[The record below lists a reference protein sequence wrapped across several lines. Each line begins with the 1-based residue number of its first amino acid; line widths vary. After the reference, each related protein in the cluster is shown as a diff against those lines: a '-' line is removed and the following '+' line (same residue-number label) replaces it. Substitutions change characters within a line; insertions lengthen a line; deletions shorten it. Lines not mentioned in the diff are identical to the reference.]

1 MAERVA
7 TVEQAAAAFA
17 TFAAA
22 EGEAVPMYA
31 RLCEVIADD
40 AELSGLLLHA
50 PSGQRLPVLLLAAL
64 HDLVL
69 RHPDVELAAW
79 YPSVGGT
86 ADRDGDLGRALRRTV
101 DAHAPELL
109 DMLRRRRVQTNEV
122 NRCVAWRMALQ
133 LLCRHDE
140 RPLHLV
146 ELGASAGL
154 NLGLD
159 RHRVDVHGADVH
171 GVDAVLT
178 MGPGDA
184 AVRLSTRLCG
194 GDWPEL
200 RAAAAAPLPPVAARV
215 GVDASPLDPADPDDA
230 RWLTA
235 CVWPEQHERLA
246 RLRAALADA
255 AAWRAPV
262 RRGDLVDA
270 LGELTADV
278 GHDRHVV
285 VLSSWALVYVRAAR
299 RQDLCDRLA
308 ELARA
313 TASRRSRVTLL
324 SFEAD
329 HVLPWIATPAPPG
342 DGSAELRHSSLLA
355 ATEFDEHG
363 RHHVRPLARCQAHVA
378 WTMPILGT

>member
-7 TVEQAAAAFA
+7 NVEQAAAAFA

-50 PSGQRLPVLLLAAL
+50 PAGQRLPVLLLAAL

-69 RHPDVELAAW
+69 RRPDVELTAW

-86 ADRDGDLGRALRRTV
+86 AEHDGDLHRALRRTV
-101 DAHAPELL
+101 DAHTPELL
-109 DMLRRRRVQTNEV
+109 DVLRQRRVQTNEV

-159 RHRVDVHGADVH
+159 RYRVDVHGPDVH
-171 GVDAVLT
+171 DHAATST
-178 MGPGDA
+178 MGPAGA
-184 AVRLSTRLCG
+184 AVQLSTRLRD

-200 RAAAAAPLPPVAARV
+200 RAAASGSLPPVEARV
-215 GVDASPLDPADPDDA
+215 GVDAAPLDPADPDDA

-246 RLRAALADA
+246 RLRAALTDA

-262 RRGDLVDA
+262 LRGDMVEA
-270 LGELTADV
+270 LGELTSGV
-278 GHDRHVV
+278 GHDRHLV
-285 VLSSWALVYVRAAR
+285 VLSSWALVYVPTAR
-299 RQDLCDRLA
+299 RLDLCDRLA

-313 TASRRSRVTLL
+313 AARRGSRVTLL

-329 HVLPWIATPAPPG
+329 HVLPWIAAPAPHD
-342 DGSAELRHSSLLA
+342 DGSAELRHASLLA
-355 ATEFDEHG
+355 ATEFDELG
-363 RHHVRPLARCQAHVA
+363 RHRVRPLARCQAHVA
-378 WTMPILGT
+378 WTMPIVAV

>member
-7 TVEQAAAAFA
+7 NVEQAAAAFA

-40 AELSGLLLHA
+40 AKLSGLLLHA
-50 PSGQRLPVLLLAAL
+50 PAGQRLPVLLLAAL

-86 ADRDGDLGRALRRTV
+86 AEHDGDLQRALRRTV
-101 DAHAPELL
+101 DAHRPELL
-109 DMLRRRRVQTNEV
+109 DVLRHRRVQTNEV

-133 LLCRHDE
+133 LLCRNDE

-159 RHRVDVHGADVH
+159 RHRVDVHG
-171 GVDAVLT
+171 VDAVLT

-184 AVRLSTRLCG
+184 AVRLSTRLRG

-200 RAAAAAPLPPVAARV
+200 RVAAAAPLPPVAARV
-215 GVDASPLDPADPDDA
+215 GVDAAPLDPADPDDA

-262 RRGDLVDA
+262 LRGDLVDA
-270 LGELTADV
+270 LGELTSGV

-285 VLSSWALVYVRAAR
+285 VLSSWALVYVPRVR
-299 RQDLCDRLA
+299 RQDLCDGLA
-308 ELARA
+308 ELARDA
-313 TASRRSRVTLL
+313 ARRRSRVTLL

-329 HVLPWIATPAPPG
+329 HVLPWVAAPAPPD

-363 RHHVRPLARCQAHVA
+363 RHRVRPLARCQAHVA
-378 WTMPILGT
+378 WTMPILGV

>member
-31 RLCEVIADD
+31 RVCEAIAADP
-40 AELSGLLLHA
+40 ALSGLLLHA

-69 RHPDVELAAW
+69 RHPDVELAPW
-79 YPSVGGT
+79 YPSVGGI
-86 ADRDGDLGRALRRTV
+86 ADHDGDLLRALRQTV
-101 DAHAPELL
+101 DTHAPELL
-109 DMLRRRRVQTNEV
+109 DVLRHRRVQTNEV

-133 LLCRHDE
+133 LLCRDDE

-154 NLGLD
+154 NLGLE
-159 RHRVDVHGADVH
+159 RHLVDVHGAERH
-171 GVDAVLT
+171 GPDATLS
-178 MGPGDA
+178 MGPADA
-184 AVRLSTRLCG
+184 AVRLSTRLRD
-194 GDWPEL
+194 GDWPAL
-200 RAAAAAPLPPVAARV
+200 RAAAAAPLPPVATRV
-215 GVDASPLDPADPDDA
+215 GIDAAPLDPADPDDA

-255 AAWRAPV
+255 AAWPAPV
-262 RRGDLVDA
+262 LRGDLVDA
-270 LGELTADV
+270 LDELTSDV
-278 GHDRHVV
+278 DRDRHVV
-285 VLSSWALVYVRAAR
+285 VLSSWALVYVPTAR
-299 RQDLCDRLA
+299 RQDVCDRLA

-313 TASRRSRVTLL
+313 TAGRSTRVTLL

-329 HVLPWIATPAPPG
+329 HVLPWVAAPAPPG
-342 DGSAELRHSSLLA
+342 HGSAELRHSSLLA

-363 RHHVRPLARCQAHVA
+363 RPHVRPLARCQAHVA
-378 WTMPILGT
+378 WTMPILGV

>member
-7 TVEQAAAAFA
+7 TVEQAAAAFR

-22 EGEAVPMYA
+22 EGAAVPMYG
-31 RLCEVIADD
+31 RLCDAIAAD
-40 AELSGLLLHA
+40 AALSGLLLQA

-79 YPSVGGT
+79 YPSVGGS
-86 ADRDGDLGRALRRTV
+86 ADHDGDLQRALHRTV
-101 DAHAPELL
+101 DAHTPELL
-109 DMLRRRRVQTNEV
+109 DVLRHRRVQTNEV

-133 LLCRHDE
+133 LLCGHDE

-159 RHRVDVHGADVH
+159 RYRIDVH
-171 GVDAVLT
+171 GVDAALAL
-178 MGPGDA
+178 GPGDA
-184 AVRLSTRLCG
+184 AVRLSTRLRG
-194 GDWPEL
+194 GDWPGL
-200 RAAAAAPLPPVAARV
+200 RVAAAAPLPPVAARV
-215 GVDASPLDPADPDDA
+215 GVDAAPLDPADPDDA

-235 CVWPEQHERLA
+235 CVWPEQHERLD

-262 RRGDLVDA
+262 LRGDLVDA
-270 LGELTADV
+270 LGELTVDV

-285 VLSSWALVYVRAAR
+285 VLSSWALVYVPTAR

-329 HVLPWIATPAPPG
+329 HVLPWVAAPAPPG
-342 DGSAELRHSSLLA
+342 DASAELRHSSLLA

-378 WTMPILGT
+378 WTMPILDL

>member
-7 TVEQAAAAFA
+7 TVEQAAAAFT
-17 TFAAA
+17 TFAEA
-22 EGEAVPMYA
+22 EGGAVPMYG
-31 RLCEVIADD
+31 RLCEAIAAD
-40 AELSGLLLHA
+40 AALSGLLLHA

-69 RHPDVELAAW
+69 RHPDVDLAAW

-86 ADRDGDLGRALRRTV
+86 AEHDGDLQRALHRTV

-109 DMLRRRRVQTNEV
+109 DVLRHRRVQTNEV

-154 NLGLD
+154 NMGLD
-159 RHRVDVHGADVH
+159 RHRVDVHGVDVH
-171 GVDAVLT
+171 GLDATLT
-178 MGPGDA
+178 MGPADA
-184 AVRLSTRLCG
+184 AVSLSTRLRG
-194 GDWPEL
+194 VWPDL
-200 RAAAAAPLPPVAARV
+200 RAAAAAPLPPVAARA
-215 GVDASPLDPADPDDA
+215 GVDAAPLDPADPDDA

-235 CVWPEQHERLA
+235 CVWPEQHERLV

-262 RRGDLVDA
+262 LRGDLVDA

-285 VLSSWALVYVRAAR
+285 VLSSWALVYVPRAR

-313 TASRRSRVTLL
+313 TASRRIRVTLL

-329 HVLPWIATPAPPG
+329 HVLPWVAAPAPPG
-342 DGSAELRHSSLLA
+342 DRSAELRHSSLLA

-363 RHHVRPLARCQAHVA
+363 RHRVRPLARCQAHVA

>member
-7 TVEQAAAAFA
+7 TVEQAAAAFR

-22 EGEAVPMYA
+22 EGDAVPMYA

-69 RHPDVELAAW
+69 RRPDIELAAW
-79 YPSVGGT
+79 YPSVGGS
-86 ADRDGDLGRALRRTV
+86 ADHDGDLQRALRRTV
-101 DAHAPELL
+101 DADTPELL
-109 DMLRRRRVQTNEV
+109 DVLRHRRVQTNEV

-133 LLCRHDE
+133 LLCGHDE

-159 RHRVDVHGADVH
+159 RYRVDVHGVDVH
-171 GVDAVLT
+171 GPEATLT
-178 MGPGDA
+178 MGPADA
-184 AVRLSTRLCG
+184 AVRLSTRLRG
-194 GDWPEL
+194 GGWPEL

-215 GVDASPLDPADPDDA
+215 GVDAAPLDPADPDDA

-235 CVWPEQHERLA
+235 CVWPEQHQRLT

-255 AAWRAPV
+255 AAWRVPV
-262 RRGDLVDA
+262 LRGDLVDE

-285 VLSSWALVYVRAAR
+285 VLSSWALVYVPTTR

-308 ELARA
+308 DLARA
-313 TASRRSRVTLL
+313 AARRRSRVTLL

-329 HVLPWIATPAPPG
+329 HVLPWVVAPALPD
-342 DGSAELRHSSLLA
+342 DGAAELRHSSLLA

-363 RHHVRPLARCQAHVA
+363 RHHVRPLARCQAHIT